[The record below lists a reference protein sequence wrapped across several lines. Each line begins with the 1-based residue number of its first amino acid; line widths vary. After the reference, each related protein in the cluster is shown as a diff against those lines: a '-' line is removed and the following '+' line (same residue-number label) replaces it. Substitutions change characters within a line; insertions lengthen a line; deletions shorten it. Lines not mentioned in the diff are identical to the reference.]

1 MNLLNKNILFEHFA
15 GRTTPLQK
23 KLISDWLQSSENQE
37 LYYRWLEDYEN
48 EYPQI
53 LMDKDL
59 AKSNFFEKIKTDF
72 PEKNVYAES
81 FYEENVERNPAIIW
95 QQSWLKW
102 SAAAVV
108 FLGLGLAFY
117 SQKDSLIYQ
126 EYQTTFGETKIVN
139 LPDGSKITL
148 NANSV
153 LKFHRFGFADE
164 EIREVYLDGEAE
176 FSVKH
181 TPKNQKFVVKTSHK
195 MEVEVLGT
203 EFTVF
208 ARNRGAKVVLNKGKV
223 KVNYLE
229 GSERHTIMM
238 KPGNLLALDK
248 KNVAEVQEVV
258 EVRNH
263 NAWKSHRF
271 VFDNTSLQEIAYL
284 IEENFGVEVKLNS
297 EQLANRTI
305 AGTFSAEK
313 ADDLLLILEE
323 LLELQ
328 SEQIGEHKV
337 LLSENK

>member
-59 AKSNFFEKIKTDF
+59 AKSNFFEKIQSDF

-81 FYEENVERNPAIIW
+81 FYEENLERRPTIIW
-95 QQSWLKW
+95 QESWLKW

-337 LLSENK
+337 LLSEN

>member
-15 GRTTPLQK
+15 GRTSPLQK
-23 KLISDWLQSSENQE
+23 KLISDWLQVSDNQE

-53 LMDKDL
+53 LTNREL
-59 AKSNFFEKIKTDF
+59 AKRTFFEKIESNF
-72 PEKNVYAES
+72 EEKES
-81 FYEENVERNPAIIW
+81 LEEPFYEENLERPTVPFW
-95 QQSWLKW
+95 QKSWAKW
-102 SAAAVV
+102 SVAAAV
-108 FLGLGLAFY
+108 FLVAFAGMY
-117 SQKDSLIYQ
+117 LQREAIIYQ
-126 EYQTTFGETKIVN
+126 QYQTAFGETRTLN
-139 LPDGSKITL
+139 LPDGSRITL
-148 NANSV
+148 NANSI
-153 LKFHRFGFADE
+153 LKLHRFGFADE
-164 EIREVYLDGEAE
+164 AVREVYLEGEAE
-176 FSVKH
+176 FSVQH
-181 TPKNQKFVVKTSHK
+181 TPKNQKFIVKTSHK

-208 ARNRGAKVVLNKGKV
+208 ARNRGSKVVLNKGKV

-229 GSERHTIMM
+229 GTHKRTILM
-238 KPGNLLALDK
+238 KPGNLIALDK
-248 KNVAEVQEVV
+248 KNAVAIKEAV

-284 IEENFGVEVKLNS
+284 IEENFGVEVKINS
-297 EQLANRTI
+297 QQLANRTI

-328 SEQIGEHKV
+328 SEKNEDNKI
-337 LLSENK
+337 LLFEK

>member
-1 MNLLNKNILFEHFA
+1 MNSLHKNTIFEHFA

-23 KLISDWLQSSENQE
+23 KLVSDWLQTVENQE
-37 LYYRWLEDYEN
+37 LYYRWLEEYEN

-53 LMDKDL
+53 LTDKDV
-59 AKSNFFEKIKTDF
+59 ARDTFFEKIQSNFETELLD
-72 PEKNVYAES
+72 ESS
-81 FYEENVERNPAIIW
+81 FYEENSVSFW
-95 QQSWLKW
+95 QQSWIKW
-102 SAAAVV
+102 SVAAMVI
-108 FLGLGLAFY
+108 LGLGISFY
-117 SQKDSLIYQ
+117 VKKDFFIYQ
-126 EYQTTFGETKIVN
+126 QYQTAYGETKMVN

-153 LKFHRFGFADE
+153 LRFHRFGFAE
-164 EIREVYLDGEAE
+164 EPIREVYLDGEAE
-176 FSVKH
+176 FSVNH
-181 TPKNQKFVVKTSHK
+181 TPKNQKFIVKTSHK

-208 ARNRGAKVVLNKGKV
+208 ARARGSKVVLNKGKV

-229 GSERHTIMM
+229 GSEIHTLMM

-248 KNVAEVQEVV
+248 TNVAEVKEIV
-258 EVRNH
+258 EVQNH
-263 NAWKSHRF
+263 IAWKSHRF
-271 VFDNTSLQEIAYL
+271 VFDNTSLQEVAYM

-323 LLELQ
+323 LLELK
-328 SEQIGEHKV
+328 SEQITEHKI
-337 LLSENK
+337 LLFEK

>member
-23 KLISDWLQSSENQE
+23 KLISDWLQSSDNQE

-48 EYPQI
+48 DYPQI

-59 AKSNFFEKIKTDF
+59 AKSNFFEKIQSDI
-72 PEKNVYAES
+72 PEKTINVES
-81 FYEENVERNPAIIW
+81 FYEEAEHRPSVPFW
-95 QQSWLKW
+95 QQPWLKW
-102 SAAAVV
+102 SAAAVLV
-108 FLGLGLAFY
+108 LGLGLTFY
-117 SQKDSLIYQ
+117 SQKDTLIYQ
-126 EYQTTFGETKIVN
+126 QYQTTFGETKIVN

-148 NANSV
+148 NANSI

-164 EIREVYLDGEAE
+164 EIREVFLDGEAE

-181 TPKNQKFVVKTSHK
+181 TPTNQKFIVKTSHK

-208 ARNRGAKVVLNKGKV
+208 ARNRGAKVVLNEGKV

-229 GSERHTIMM
+229 GSEKHTIMM

-248 KNVAEVQEVV
+248 KNAAEVQEVV
-258 EVRNH
+258 EVKNH

-271 VFDNTSLQEIAYL
+271 VFDNTSLQEVAYL
-284 IEENFGVEVKLNS
+284 IEENFGVEVKLSS

-313 ADDLLLILEE
+313 ADDLLMILEE

-328 SEQIGEHKV
+328 SEQIGERKV
-337 LLSENK
+337 LLTEN

>member
-23 KLISDWLQSSENQE
+23 KLISDWLQSSDNQE

-59 AKSNFFEKIKTDF
+59 AKTIFFEKIQSDF
-72 PEKNVYAES
+72 SEKNVAIES
-81 FYEENVERNPAIIW
+81 FYEENHTPFW

-102 SAAAVV
+102 SVAAVV

-117 SQKDSLIYQ
+117 SQKNALIYQ
-126 EYQTTFGETKIVN
+126 QYQTTFGETRIVN

-181 TPKNQKFVVKTSHK
+181 TPKNQKFIVKTSHK

-229 GSERHTIMM
+229 GSEKHTIMM
-238 KPGNLLALDK
+238 KPGNLVSLDK
-248 KNVAEVQEVV
+248 KNVAEIQEVV
-258 EVRNH
+258 EVKNH

-328 SEQIGEHKV
+328 SEQIGERKI
-337 LLSENK
+337 LLSEKL

>member
-23 KLISDWLQSSENQE
+23 KLISDWLQSSDNQE
-37 LYYRWLEDYEN
+37 LYYRWLEDSEN

-59 AKSNFFEKIKTDF
+59 AKTIFFEKIQSDF
-72 PEKNVYAES
+72 SEKNVAIES
-81 FYEENVERNPAIIW
+81 FYEENHTPFW

-102 SAAAVV
+102 SVAAVV

-117 SQKDSLIYQ
+117 SQKNALIYQ
-126 EYQTTFGETKIVN
+126 QYQTTFGETRIVN

-181 TPKNQKFVVKTSHK
+181 TPKNQKFIVKTSHK

-229 GSERHTIMM
+229 GSEKHTIMM
-238 KPGNLLALDK
+238 KPGNLVSLDK

-328 SEQIGEHKV
+328 SEQIGERKI
-337 LLSENK
+337 LLSEKL